1 MSGPWERYATP
12 PPAAAGPWTK
22 YAASAPTEGGVQDW
36 EPSSFSGGQ
45 MAARKV
51 GLAAQGVN
59 DAFLPTLIGA
69 PVDAAAWALRQAG
82 IPATDPIGGS
92 ASIKRGID
100 YLATAPGR
108 VVDAISQRSTAP
120 LTDSRTSRI
129 EPVTTGERTAYGA
142 GEGVGNALAVTL
154 PAGVVA
160 RGAQAGTATQGV
172 ANTLA
177 TQPVM
182 QAVAGGVGGAVT
194 GATDNPLYGLGAALA
209 VPVAASIGRGIISPA
224 TNQLNP
230 QEQRLVAAAARE
242 GVPLTPAQQ
251 TGSRGLRA
259 IEDTMA
265 KVPGASGPMNRTIS
279 NQRQAFDQAV
289 LSRTGQA
296 ATDASPDTID
306 RAFRIA
312 GQNFDDL
319 ASRTTLNVDRQFADD
334 VTRVAQDYGRR
345 LETNV
350 APVFRSYMDD
360 VAGLVQAARTPGANP
375 QIVGETY
382 GRIRSDIGRTIRN
395 NSKNPDL
402 QDALGALQTALD
414 DVVERSTSGPL
425 RAEWQEVRRQ
435 YQALM
440 TVDKAMQ
447 GGTQADRSAGNI
459 PLGAFKNAVKQADPR
474 GYARGRGQLNELSRV
489 GDFIGQR
496 TPDSGTATREAIIN
510 PLAWPVMGAANL
522 LARGYNS
529 GAGQA
534 YLTNQLA
541 GQTDLSALYAAIA
554 AQRALEQGQ
563 GGPNVLRLRDGQ

>member
-1 MSGPWERYATP
+1 MSGPWERYAAP
-12 PPAAAGPWTK
+12 SAGPWTK
-22 YAASAPTEGGVQDW
+22 YGKTSPTEGGVQDF
-36 EPSSFSGGQ
+36 EPSSYSSGQ

-59 DAFLPTLIGA
+59 DAFLPTIIGA
-69 PVDAAAWALRQAG
+69 PVDAAAFALRQVG
-82 IPATDPIGGS
+82 IPANDPVGGS
-92 ASIKRGID
+92 ASIRRGID

-142 GEGVGNALAVTL
+142 GEGVGNALAITL
-154 PAGVVA
+154 PAGMVA

-172 ANTLA
+172 ANALA

-224 TNQLNP
+224 TNRLNP

-251 TGSRGLRA
+251 TGSPGLRA

-265 KVPGASGPMNRTIS
+265 KVPGASGPMNRTIG

-289 LSRTGQA
+289 MRRTGQA
-296 ATDASPDTID
+296 ATDASPDTIE
-306 RAFRIA
+306 RAFQIA

-319 ASRTTLNVDRQFADD
+319 ASRTTLNVDNQFVND

-350 APVFRSYMDD
+350 APVFQSYMDD
-360 VAGLVQAARTPGANP
+360 LAPLLQAAQGGNNP
-375 QIVGETY
+375 QIAGEIY
-382 GRIRSDIGRTIRN
+382 SRIRSDIGATIRAN
-395 NSKNPDL
+395 GKNPDL
-402 QDALGALQTALD
+402 QRALGAVQSALD
-414 DVVERSTSGPL
+414 DAVERSTSGPL
-425 RAEWQEVRRQ
+425 RREWQEVRRQ
-435 YQALM
+435 YQALL